1 MTSTATRSTES
12 ASPGVVAEID
22 LGAIVHNLQVA
33 RRHAP
38 NSRIMAVVKS
48 LAYGHGMVPVALA
61 LAAAGADALAVA
73 RIEEAVALRE
83 ADIALP
89 LVVLEGF
96 LRAEELDQAR
106 HHDLQLVVH
115 DIYQMALL
123 QGATD
128 SGPVR
133 CWLKFDTGMHRL
145 GFDPAQSDWV
155 LAQFQAMPQVRLEG
169 LMTHLANADDMGDPA
184 TAAQLEQMA
193 AVTSLSDL
201 PCSIANSAGILAW
214 PDSHRDWVR
223 PGLMLY
229 GASPLLGR
237 TADELGLRPAM
248 TLKAPL
254 IAVRTARPGDRVGY
268 GGTWEA
274 PELMPLGVVGIG
286 YGDGYPREIA
296 PGTEVL
302 VRGRRAPVVGRV
314 SMDMICLDLRG
325 LEDARVGD
333 AVVLWGE
340 GLPADEV
347 AGKAGTIPYTLFC
360 GVTERARRE
369 YREEAIRIK

>member
-1 MTSTATRSTES
+1 MPA
-12 ASPGVVAEID
+12 GVVADID
-22 LGAIVHNLQVA
+22 LAAIVHNLQVV

-38 NSRIMAVVKS
+38 RSRVMAVVKS
-48 LAYGHGMVPVALA
+48 LAYGHGVVPVARA
-61 LAAAGADALAVA
+61 LASAGADALAVA
-73 RIEEAVALRE
+73 RIAEAVALRE
-83 ADIALP
+83 AGVQAP

-96 LRAEELDQAR
+96 VGAEELDQAR

-128 SGPVR
+128 GGPVR

-145 GFDPAQSDWV
+145 GFDAEQGDWV
-155 LAQFQAMPQVRLEG
+155 LAQFSAMPQVQLEG
-169 LMTHLANADDMGDPA
+169 VMTHLANADDVDDPA
-184 TAAQLEQMA
+184 TAVQLERMA
-193 AVTSLSDL
+193 SVTSLSEL

-214 PDSHRDWVR
+214 PDSHREWVR

-237 TADELGLRPAM
+237 TADELGLQPAM

-254 IAVRTARPGDRVGY
+254 IALRTAKPGDRIGY

-296 PGTEVL
+296 GGTEVL
-302 VRGRRAPVVGRV
+302 VRGRRVPVVGRV
-314 SMDMICLDLRG
+314 SMDMICVDLRG

-333 AVVLWGE
+333 TVILWGE

-347 AGKAGTIPYTLFC
+347 ADKAGTIPYTLFC
-360 GVTERARRE
+360 GVTQRVARIYAE
-369 YREEAIRIK
+369 